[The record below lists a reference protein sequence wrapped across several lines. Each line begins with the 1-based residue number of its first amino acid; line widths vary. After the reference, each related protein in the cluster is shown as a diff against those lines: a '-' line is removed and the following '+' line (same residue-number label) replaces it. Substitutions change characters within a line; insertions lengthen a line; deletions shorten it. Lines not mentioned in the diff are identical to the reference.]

1 MKINGYYPKN
11 VSNIYQKQQQNTVSK
26 EKKADKNI
34 ITKDSLQLSPQAQQ
48 ISDLVKKVEE
58 LPEIRAE
65 KIAEIKEKLANNT
78 YQVPAAKLAAKML
91 SKK

>member
-1 MKINGYYPKN
+1 MKINGHYPKN

-26 EKKADKNI
+26 EKKTDKNI

-48 ISDLVKKVEE
+48 INDLVKKVEE